1 LAEKSEIVLG
11 EIPVALRLNMG
22 SERLILFPTDR
33 RILVVKVG
41 KRGAG
46 SALGSSLLGRLSYG
60 LEDLL
65 KGSKES
71 ISKRNLSSLSPREIL
86 SSNRDNFAIRYEEV
100 VSCDVSEK
108 GFFTQIMLVTG
119 QEKLEFSTRLSV
131 DKISELLVGKL
142 SSKLKVK
149 RLG

>member
-1 LAEKSEIVLG
+1 MGERSEVVLG
-11 EIPVALRLNMG
+11 EIPVALRLSMG

-33 RILVVKVG
+33 RILVARVG

-46 SALGSSLLGRLSYG
+46 SALGSSLLGRLSSG

-86 SSNRDNFAIRYEEV
+86 SSNRDNFVIGYEEV

-108 GFFTQIMLVTG
+108 GFFTQMMLVTV

-131 DKISELLVGKL
+131 DKVSKLLVGNL
-142 SSKLKVK
+142 GPKLKVK
-149 RLG
+149 RLV